1 MYEIQKSIDY
11 LNLKGFSNLPQW
23 VAKLDEEVEKKFA
36 QRLSIAIRVWID
48 VLLDRRKKQEDD
60 DTIIRRRRD
69 NTSDNTSSSN
79 TNNNNNING
88 SIFSDSFTNLGTSNL
103 DETQSNQINTDNNKD
118 ATDIESLFK
127 IGGEP
132 KIKNISLE
140 ILF

>member
-23 VAKLDEEVEKKFA
+23 VAKLDEEVEKEFA

-88 SIFSDSFTNLGTSNL
+88 SIFSGVKKRGIYK
-103 DETQSNQINTDNNKD
+103 INV
-118 ATDIESLFK
+118 
-127 IGGEP
+127 
-132 KIKNISLE
+132 
-140 ILF
+140 